1 MRYFF
6 LFSCLITLGF
16 ATTSPTTLTDTDTVK
31 IGVLAKRGSAVTLK
45 RWNPTADYLHK
56 YIPHKKFKIVPIA
69 FKDIF
74 DRVKNGQIDFI
85 LANPGFYVEL
95 EYKFGV
101 QRITTLVNQ
110 HLTGDQQKE
119 FGGVL
124 FTHIDNKDQFKTIED
139 IHDSSFAAVN
149 HRSLGGWQ
157 MSWRELLEHG
167 IDVDSDLKSLSFRGT
182 HDKVVYSVLNKE
194 VEVGTVRTDT
204 LERMTLEGKINL
216 SDFHIINRKEY
227 EGFPFLISTRL
238 YPEWP
243 FAKLKHTPSQLSKE
257 VAVAL
262 MQMQPNDKAAT
273 SANIHSWNTP
283 LSYQPVHN
291 CFKELKIEPYYH
303 AIKFWNVVAK
313 YWHWIVFYILLTI
326 AGISMFLY
334 QLRLTHN
341 LKETQNELV
350 QTEKMAA
357 LGRLVAGIS
366 HEVNTP
372 IGIGVTA
379 GSYLKQ
385 KASQFKDEY
394 ENDKLTKS
402 SFEDYIDN
410 FIQSSDIILTN
421 LERAAQLIQS
431 FKQISVDQ
439 SSDEIRNFYLH
450 EYLSSIIRSLKPTL
464 KLNAHK
470 IDIICPESL
479 QIESNPG
486 VFYQIFSN
494 LIINSVIHG
503 FDKKEYGHITIEVKQ
518 RGSILEI
525 VHKDNGAGLTKS
537 NLAKIFDPF
546 FTTRR
551 ALGGSGLGTHIVY
564 NLVTQKLN
572 GTIKAESVEG
582 KGLTYTMIFKGIK
595 YV

>member
-1 MRYFF
+1 MRHFF
-6 LFSCLITLGF
+6 LFLILTTFSF
-16 ATTSPTTLTDTDTVK
+16 ATIGKTTDPNTIK
-31 IGVLAKRGSAVTLK
+31 IGVLAKRGSEVTLK
-45 RWNPTADYLHK
+45 KWNPTADYLHK
-56 YIPHKKFKIVPIA
+56 HIPHKNFIIVPIA
-69 FKDIF
+69 FKNIF
-74 DRVKNGQIDFI
+74 DVVKNGQIDFI

-101 QRITTLVNQ
+101 QRITTLVNK
-110 HLTGDQQKE
+110 HISGDSQKE

-124 FTHIDNKDQFKTIED
+124 FTHIDNKDRYKTIED
-139 IHDSSFAAVN
+139 IQDSTFAAVN
-149 HRSLGGWQ
+149 RRSLGGWQ
-157 MSWRELLEHG
+157 MAWRELLEHD
-167 IDVDSDLKSLSFRGT
+167 IDIDEDLKSLIFSGT

-216 SDFHIINRKEY
+216 SDFHIINRKEH
-227 EGFPFLISTRL
+227 EGFPFFISTQL

-243 FAKLKHTPSQLSKE
+243 FAKLKHTSSKLSKE

-262 MQMQPNDKAAT
+262 MQMRPEDLAAS
-273 SANIHSWNTP
+273 SASIHSWNTP

-291 CFKELKIEPYYH
+291 CFKTLKIEPYYH
-303 AIKFWNVVAK
+303 VIKFWNVVAK
-313 YWHWIVFYILLTI
+313 YWHWIIFYILLTI
-326 AGISMFLY
+326 AGISMFIY
-334 QLRLTHN
+334 QLRLTNN
-341 LKETQNELV
+341 LQETQNELV

-385 KASQFKDEY
+385 KANLFKEDYKNE
-394 ENDKLTKS
+394 KLTKS
-402 SFEDYIDN
+402 SFEEYIEN
-410 FIQSSDIILTN
+410 FVQSSDIILTN

-439 SSDEIRNFYLH
+439 SSDEIRSFYLN
-450 EYLSSIIRSLKPTL
+450 EYLNSIIRSLKPTL
-464 KLNAHK
+464 KLKTHD
-470 IDIICPESL
+470 IDIICPEEL

-503 FDKKEYGHITIEVKQ
+503 FEKKDHGHITIEVKQ
-518 RGSILEI
+518 RGSNLEI
-525 VHKDNGAGLTKS
+525 IHKDDGSGLSKS
-537 NLAKIFDPF
+537 NLAKLFDPF

-572 GTIKAESVEG
+572 GTIHADSTEG
-582 KGLTYTMIFKGIK
+582 KGLTYTMLFKGIK